1 MVQVQTEIEP
11 ANIVT
16 AIASIFDR
24 DPDHSAKV
32 TALSLAIFE
41 DLYPLH
47 SYGPKERR
55 LLEMASLM
63 HDIGYSKPEQKP
75 HNKISR
81 DLFLK
86 MNIPGMSDLDKLTF
100 ALVTQYHTG
109 ELPDAHDHPH
119 FSDLPEDRKEVV
131 EWLAGILRV
140 ADALDCKHL
149 NVVKKVEAEIGKQNI
164 VFSLDVNGDCQK
176 QIKRAHEKEE
186 LLVKKSRKAIKYR
199 C

>member
-11 ANIVT
+11 ASLVT

-24 DPDHSAKV
+24 DPDHSARV
-32 TALSLAIFE
+32 TEFSLAIFE

-47 SYGPKERR
+47 SYSPAERR

-81 DLFLK
+81 DLILK

-100 ALVTQYHTG
+100 ALVTQFHTG
-109 ELPDAHDHPH
+109 ELPDANEHRH
-119 FSDLPEDRKEVV
+119 FSELPEERKEVV

-140 ADALDCKHL
+140 ADALDHQHL
-149 NVVKKVEAEIGKQNI
+149 NVVNRVNAEIGKQHI
-164 VFSLDVNGDCQK
+164 VFSLDANANCQK